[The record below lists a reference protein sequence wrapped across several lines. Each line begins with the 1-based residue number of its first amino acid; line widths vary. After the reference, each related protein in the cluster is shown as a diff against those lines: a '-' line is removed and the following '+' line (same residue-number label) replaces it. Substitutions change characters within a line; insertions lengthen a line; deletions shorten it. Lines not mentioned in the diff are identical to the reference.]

1 MGTIWELFAK
11 LIALINQTD
20 CWCGVETG
28 TRRKNNTFTGTLNT
42 FPDRRIANR
51 KQKAVV
57 SDEYFPC
64 NICCHQMRTVVAWN
78 GENIWE
84 KSRQYGQGRDTG
96 FPFYLLRN
104 EFTKIVDKDW
114 YTYSFS
120 IILSIIFY
128 FKGAILLLCN
138 IENIFFCRNI
148 LKRFHFP
155 LGVDIMILYFAFNLS
170 SKPR

>member
-1 MGTIWELFAK
+1 MELRLERGERTILSLELWTHFQTGGSQTGSRRQLYQTSIFRAISVVTRCGQWSRKMAKIFA
-11 LIALINQTD
+11 
-20 CWCGVETG
+20 
-28 TRRKNNTFTGTLNT
+28 R
-42 FPDRRIANR
+42 
-51 KQKAVV
+51 
-57 SDEYFPC
+57 
-64 NICCHQMRTVVAWN
+64 
-78 GENIWE
+78 
-84 KSRQYGQGRDTG
+84 KSRQFGQGRDTG

-104 EFTKIVDKDW
+104 EFIKIVDKDW

-170 SKPR
+170 SKPS